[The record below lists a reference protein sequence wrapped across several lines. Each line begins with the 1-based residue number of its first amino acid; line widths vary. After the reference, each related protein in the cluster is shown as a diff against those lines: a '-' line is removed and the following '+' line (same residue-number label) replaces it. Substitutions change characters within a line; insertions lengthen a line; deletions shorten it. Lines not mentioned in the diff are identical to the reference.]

1 MFFIKNGVYKDAI
14 TTTYND
20 FIEAFWKLYEKKD
33 INKIKVQEICD
44 LAGYHRSTFYH
55 HFTDVYDVL
64 EQIEDKIINELI
76 ENSDEGLVL
85 LEVEQSAKRFANVYT
100 KYKKYLKL
108 LADDKKDSRFAQKLS
123 ETLKPAYKKFLIF
136 SDNKNES
143 DCILEYNLNGSIASI
158 MQYFKGET
166 ELSIEEIL
174 NITIEIGKSGKYGM
188 RRI

>member
-1 MFFIKNGVYKDAI
+1 MKDHTYKDTI
-14 TTTYND
+14 ITTYND

-44 LAGYHRSTFYH
+44 LAGYHRSTFYN
-55 HFTDVYDVL
+55 HFVDVYDVL

-76 ENSDEGLVL
+76 EKSDEGLVL
-85 LEVEQSAKRFANVYT
+85 LDIEESAKRFANVYT

-108 LADDKKDSRFAQKLS
+108 LADDKKDSRFALKLS
-123 ETLKPAYKKFLIF
+123 KRLKPAYKKILIF

-143 DCILEYNLNGSIASI
+143 DCVLEYNLNGSIAAI

-166 ELSIEEIL
+166 ELSIEEVL
-174 NITIEIGKSGKYGM
+174 NIAIEISKSGKYGM